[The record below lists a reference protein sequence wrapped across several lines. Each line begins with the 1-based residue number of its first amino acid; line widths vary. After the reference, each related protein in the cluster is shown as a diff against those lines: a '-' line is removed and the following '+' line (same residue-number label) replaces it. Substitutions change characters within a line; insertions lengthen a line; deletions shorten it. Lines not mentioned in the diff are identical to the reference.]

1 MSTINLLCISVNTEL
16 MLAESLGTCDK
27 MVLVEIAVLLSKY
40 YCIVKYNLSLGTVSD
55 VTECILTQ

>member
-1 MSTINLLCISVNTEL
+1 MSTINLLCISVNSEL

-40 YCIVKYNLSLGTVSD
+40 YSIVKYNLSLQLWT
-55 VTECILTQ
+55 L